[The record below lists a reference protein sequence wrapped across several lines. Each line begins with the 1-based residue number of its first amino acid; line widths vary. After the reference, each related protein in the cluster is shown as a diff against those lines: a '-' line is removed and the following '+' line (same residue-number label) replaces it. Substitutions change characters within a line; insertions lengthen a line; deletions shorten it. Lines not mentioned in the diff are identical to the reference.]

1 MKSFPLH
8 FRLITRISV
17 LFAVAD
23 DAQELSAT
31 FDIHAVQYVSSPFP
45 NHPQNKCET
54 QNKKQNCKDIEDHS
68 KPRCNVIEPFRSFH
82 QPYHPAPLYSI
93 ERENDLVPIE
103 HS

>member
-1 MKSFPLH
+1 MRES
-8 FRLITRISV
+8 S
-17 LFAVAD
+17 
-23 DAQELSAT
+23 SAT
-31 FDIHAVQYVSSPFP
+31 FDIHAVQYVSPPFP